1 MSSSD
6 RKKIIQYS
14 SLVFSGM
21 LEEAFVKIL
30 VNKWFGQ
37 ELISSRNLTFPNHE
51 YVTRPDRESA
61 EFDNCAAHSCP
72 FSPFCGN
79 KSLAVRFI

>member
-1 MSSSD
+1 MFINRLLSSSD

-37 ELISSRNLTFPNHE
+37 ELISSRNLTFPNQE

-61 EFDNCAAHSCP
+61 EFDHCAPSLNTP
-72 FSPFCGN
+72 FYGT
-79 KSLAVRFI
+79 